1 MTDLRRDLSELLVDP
16 TMTGAERPVVG
27 AHGGS
32 TETDEPGRSDPY
44 AALREDAAAREANEY
59 SLPTISSLSSPRP
72 PSEEAERVVPPEP
85 VLSEAVLVAA
95 GLLEPDAGRPDQ
107 PAEPVVP
114 FAAAPVPVERVSG
127 VNEVS
132 FADFL
137 SDEPRKEKEEETAV
151 DLTEI
156 FAGLEPTEASVA
168 IWRRGD
174 DDVIGAGTTPS
185 RSEKR
190 RSLRLRRKAA

>member
-16 TMTGAERPVVG
+16 TTTGAERPLAG
-27 AHGGS
+27 ANPYGGS
-32 TETDEPGRSDPY
+32 TETDEPVRSDPY
-44 AALREDAAAREANEY
+44 AALREDTAAREANEY

-95 GLLEPDAGRPDQ
+95 GLLEPEADK

-114 FAAAPVPVERVSG
+114 FAAAPVPVERVTA

-137 SDEPRKEKEEETAV
+137 SDEPHKEKEEEPAV

-156 FAGLEPTEASVA
+156 FAGLEPAEASVA